1 MESYKLMNGVPNGNR
16 SMNGNGSQT
25 ENRSMKRKKL
35 EPISSS
41 VNIYDLRKL
50 MGSWKQAG
58 ITYAQMLKVLRL
70 YLGETGWMDI
80 CGRYPYNNLYPIAKG
95 MKFSSVT
102 EFFKC
107 IRRCKGFGFVYHGG
121 IHDLQHL
128 DSFFSELWHPADSQ
142 ENAVY
147 YSPLTESSDDNNNI
161 NININININNN
172 IYNNNRSTQRVKS
185 NDAKSISYDQAFTNF
200 MFFLKSDEGAWE
212 SIIKDLDV
220 KCMSYLEDNTKN
232 SNEDQDLLMMKVPFG
247 EHSVSLATM
256 RYLEV
261 YVKNYMGSKVDSFFR
276 NSDEGNKIWLIRVM
290 NFPFMKDNVRKAAQD
305 IRRKVDVEGFN
316 IIRKNRPL
324 CQFEY
329 QHPSSDQRLYDS
341 FEALDAQGNILPDA
355 SKESVGKYIPKDA
368 PPRPSAHAEW
378 DNDYQQWV
386 EE

>member
-147 YSPLTESSDDNNNI
+147 YSPLTESSDDNNN
-161 NININININNN
+161 NNININNN

-220 KCMSYLEDNTKN
+220 KCMSYLEDKTKN

-305 IRRKVDVEGFN
+305 IRREVDVEGFN

-329 QHPSSDQRLYDS
+329 QHPSSGQRLYDS

>member
-1 MESYKLMNGVPNGNR
+1 MESYKLMNGVPNGSR

-147 YSPLTESSDDNNNI
+147 YSPLTESSDDNNI
-161 NININININNN
+161 NINN

-220 KCMSYLEDNTKN
+220 KCMSYLEDKTKN

-305 IRRKVDVEGFN
+305 IRREVDVEGFN

-329 QHPSSDQRLYDS
+329 QHPSSGQRLYDS

>member
-1 MESYKLMNGVPNGNR
+1 MESNNLMNGVPNGNQ
-16 SMNGNGSQT
+16 MMGGNGVPNGNLSA
-25 ENRSMKRKKL
+25 KRKKL
-35 EPISSS
+35 QPISNC

-80 CGRYPYNNLYPIAKG
+80 DGRYPYNNLYQIAKG

-147 YSPLTESSDDNNNI
+147 YSPLTESSDDNN
-161 NININININNN
+161 ININNN
-172 IYNNNRSTQRVKS
+172 IYNNHRSTQRVKS
-185 NDAKSISYDQAFTNF
+185 NDATPTSYDQAFTNF
-200 MFFLKSDEGAWE
+200 MFFLKSDSGAWE
-212 SIIKDLDV
+212 SIIKDLDE
-220 KCMSYLEDNTKN
+220 KCMGFLEDKTKN
-232 SNEDQDLLMMKVPFG
+232 ANEDQDLLMMKVPFG

-261 YVKNYMGSKVDSFFR
+261 YVKNYMAGKSDSFLR
-276 NSDEGNKIWLIRVM
+276 NSDEGNKIWLSRVR
-290 NFPFMKDNVRKAAQD
+290 NFPFMKDNVRKAALD
-305 IRRKVDVEGFN
+305 IRREVAADGFN
-316 IIRKNRPL
+316 IIREIRPL
-324 CQFEY
+324 CPFEY
-329 QHPSSDQRLYDS
+329 QHPTSGQRLYDS

-386 EE
+386 GE

>member
-1 MESYKLMNGVPNGNR
+1 MESNNLMNGIPNGNR
-16 SMNGNGSQT
+16 SMNGNGIPHG
-25 ENRSMKRKKL
+25 NYPMKRKKL
-35 EPISSS
+35 EPISCS

-58 ITYAQMLKVLRL
+58 ITYAQMLKVERL

-80 CGRYPYNNLYPIAKG
+80 EGRYPYNNLYQIAKG

-107 IRRCKGFGFVYHGG
+107 IRRCKGFGFVYQGET
-121 IHDLQHL
+121 HDLEHL

-147 YSPLTESSDDNNNI
+147 YSPVTESSNDNN
-161 NININININNN
+161 NININNN
-172 IYNNNRSTQRVKS
+172 IYNNHCSTQRVRS
-185 NDAKSISYDQAFTNF
+185 SDAKSASYDQAFTNF
-200 MFFLKSDEGAWE
+200 LFFLKSDAGAWE
-212 SIIKDLDV
+212 GIIKELDEKCVSFLEV
-220 KCMSYLEDNTKN
+220 KTSKA
-232 SNEDQDLLMMKVPFG
+232 NEDQDLLMMKVPFG

-261 YVKNYMGSKVDSFFR
+261 YVKNYMAGKVSSFLR
-276 NSDEGNKIWLIRVM
+276 NSDEGNKIWLIRAM
-290 NFPFMKDNVRKAAQD
+290 KFPFMREHIRDAAKDIQREVA
-305 IRRKVDVEGFN
+305 VDGFN
-316 IIRKNRPL
+316 IIRENRPL

-329 QHPSSDQRLYDS
+329 QHPSSGQRLYDS
-341 FEALDAQGNILPDA
+341 FKVLDAQGNILPDA

>member
-1 MESYKLMNGVPNGNR
+1 MESNDLMNSVPNGNR
-16 SMNGNGSQT
+16 SMNGNGSP
-25 ENRSMKRKKL
+25 NGNCPMKRKKL
-35 EPISSS
+35 EPISNC
-41 VNIYDLRKL
+41 VNIYELRKL
-50 MGSWKQAG
+50 MGSWRQAG
-58 ITYAQMLKVLRL
+58 ITYAQMLKVERL

-80 CGRYPYNNLYPIAKG
+80 EGRYPYNNLYPIAKG

-107 IRRCKGFGFVYHGG
+107 IRRCKGFGFVYQGET
-121 IHDLQHL
+121 HDLEHL

-147 YSPLTESSDDNNNI
+147 YSPVTESSDDNNNI
-161 NININININNN
+161 NNN
-172 IYNNNRSTQRVKS
+172 IYNNHCSTQRVRS
-185 NDAKSISYDQAFTNF
+185 SDAKSASYDQAFTNF
-200 MFFLKSDEGAWE
+200 LFFLKSDAGAWE
-212 SIIKDLDV
+212 GIIKDLDE
-220 KCMSYLEDNTKN
+220 KCMSFLEVKTSKA
-232 SNEDQDLLMMKVPFG
+232 NEDQDLLMMKVPFG

-261 YVKNYMGSKVDSFFR
+261 YVKNYMAGKVSSFLR
-276 NSDEGNKIWLIRVM
+276 NSDEGNKIWLIRAM
-290 NFPFMKDNVRKAAQD
+290 KFPFMRDHIRDAAKDIQREVA
-305 IRRKVDVEGFN
+305 VDGFN
-316 IIRKNRPL
+316 IIRENRPL

-329 QHPSSDQRLYDS
+329 QHPSSGQRLYDS
-341 FEALDAQGNILPDA
+341 FKALDAQGNILPDA

>member
-1 MESYKLMNGVPNGNR
+1 MMNGVPNGNR

-41 VNIYDLRKL
+41 LNIYDLRKL

-147 YSPLTESSDDNNNI
+147 YSPLTESSDDNNI
-161 NININININNN
+161 NININN

-220 KCMSYLEDNTKN
+220 KCMSYLEDKTKN

>member
-16 SMNGNGSQT
+16 SMNGNGSQP

-147 YSPLTESSDDNNNI
+147 YSPLTESSDDNNI
-161 NININININNN
+161 NINN

-220 KCMSYLEDNTKN
+220 KCMSYLEDKTKN

-305 IRRKVDVEGFN
+305 IRREVDVEGFN

-329 QHPSSDQRLYDS
+329 QHPSSGQRLYDS

>member
-1 MESYKLMNGVPNGNR
+1 MESNNLMNGVPNGNQMM
-16 SMNGNGSQT
+16 SGSAVPNGNLPA
-25 ENRSMKRKKL
+25 KRKKL
-35 EPISSS
+35 QPISNC

-50 MGSWKQAG
+50 MGRWKMAG

-80 CGRYPYNNLYPIAKG
+80 YGRYPYNNLYPIAKG

-121 IHDLQHL
+121 IHDLEHL
-128 DSFFSELWHPADSQ
+128 DSFFSELWHPADSL

-161 NININININNN
+161 NINNN
-172 IYNNNRSTQRVKS
+172 IYNNHRSTLRVKS
-185 NDAKSISYDQAFTNF
+185 NDAKSASFDQAFTNF
-200 MFFLKSDEGAWE
+200 MFFLKSDSGAWE
-212 SIIKDLDV
+212 GIIKDLDENCV
-220 KCMSYLEDNTKN
+220 SFLEDKN
-232 SNEDQDLLMMKVPFG
+232 SRPNENQDLQMMKVPFG
-247 EHSVSLATM
+247 EHSVCLATM

-261 YVKNYMGSKVDSFFR
+261 YVKNYMAGKMDSFLR
-276 NSDEGNKIWLIRVM
+276 NSDEGNKIWLIRAM
-290 NFPFMKDNVRKAAQD
+290 NYPFMRNNVKKAVADVQHAVA
-305 IRRKVDVEGFN
+305 VDTLN

-324 CQFEY
+324 CPFEY
-329 QHPSSDQRLYDS
+329 QHPTSGQRLYDS

>member
-1 MESYKLMNGVPNGNR
+1 MMNGVPNGNR
-16 SMNGNGSQT
+16 SMNGNGIPHG
-25 ENRSMKRKKL
+25 NYPMKRKKL
-35 EPISSS
+35 EPISNC

-58 ITYAQMLKVLRL
+58 ITYAQMLKVERL

-80 CGRYPYNNLYPIAKG
+80 EGRYPYNNLYPIAKG

-107 IRRCKGFGFVYHGG
+107 IRRCKGFGFVYQGET
-121 IHDLQHL
+121 HDLEHL

-147 YSPLTESSDDNNNI
+147 YSPVTESSDDNNNI
-161 NININININNN
+161 NNN
-172 IYNNNRSTQRVKS
+172 IYNNHCSTQRVRS
-185 NDAKSISYDQAFTNF
+185 SDAKSASYDQAFTNF
-200 MFFLKSDEGAWE
+200 LFFLKSDAGAWE
-212 SIIKDLDV
+212 GIIKDLDE
-220 KCMSYLEDNTKN
+220 KCMSFLEVKTSKA
-232 SNEDQDLLMMKVPFG
+232 NEDQDLLMMKVPFG
-247 EHSVSLATM
+247 EHSVCLATM

-261 YVKNYMGSKVDSFFR
+261 YVKNYMAGKVSSFLR
-276 NSDEGNKIWLIRVM
+276 NSDEGNKIWLIRAM
-290 NFPFMKDNVRKAAQD
+290 KFPFMREHIRDAAKDIQREVA
-305 IRRKVDVEGFN
+305 VDGFN
-316 IIRKNRPL
+316 IIRENRPL

-329 QHPSSDQRLYDS
+329 QHPSSGQRLYDS
-341 FEALDAQGNILPDA
+341 FKVLDAQGNILPNA

>member
-142 ENAVY
+142 ENAEY
-147 YSPLTESSDDNNNI
+147 YSPLTESSDDNNI
-161 NININININNN
+161 NININN

-220 KCMSYLEDNTKN
+220 KCMSYLEDKTKN

-305 IRRKVDVEGFN
+305 IRREVDVEGFN

>member
-147 YSPLTESSDDNNNI
+147 YSPLTESSDDNNI
-161 NININININNN
+161 NINN

-220 KCMSYLEDNTKN
+220 KCMSYLEDKTKN

-290 NFPFMKDNVRKAAQD
+290 NFPFMKDNVRKAAQE
-305 IRRKVDVEGFN
+305 IRREVDVEGFN

-329 QHPSSDQRLYDS
+329 QHPSSGQRLYDS

>member
-41 VNIYDLRKL
+41 LNIYDLRKL

-147 YSPLTESSDDNNNI
+147 YSPLTESSDDNNI
-161 NININININNN
+161 NININN

-220 KCMSYLEDNTKN
+220 KCMSYLEDKTKN

-305 IRRKVDVEGFN
+305 IRREVDVEGFN

-329 QHPSSDQRLYDS
+329 QHPSSGQRLYDS

-355 SKESVGKYIPKDA
+355 SKESVGNYIPKDA

>member
-147 YSPLTESSDDNNNI
+147 YSPLTESSDDNNI
-161 NININININNN
+161 NININN

-220 KCMSYLEDNTKN
+220 KCMSYLEDKTKN

-329 QHPSSDQRLYDS
+329 QHPSSGQRLYDS

>member
-147 YSPLTESSDDNNNI
+147 YSPLTESSDDNNI
-161 NININININNN
+161 NINN

-220 KCMSYLEDNTKN
+220 KCMSYLEDKTKN

-305 IRRKVDVEGFN
+305 IRREVDVEGFN

-329 QHPSSDQRLYDS
+329 QHPSSGQRLYDS
-341 FEALDAQGNILPDA
+341 FEALDAQGKILPDA

>member
-1 MESYKLMNGVPNGNR
+1 MESNDLMNSVPNGNR
-16 SMNGNGSQT
+16 SMNGNGSP
-25 ENRSMKRKKL
+25 NGNCPMKRKKL
-35 EPISSS
+35 EPISNC

-58 ITYAQMLKVLRL
+58 ITYAQMLKVERL

-80 CGRYPYNNLYPIAKG
+80 EGRYPYNNLYPIAKG

-107 IRRCKGFGFVYHGG
+107 IRRCKGFGFVYQGET
-121 IHDLQHL
+121 HDLEHL

-147 YSPLTESSDDNNNI
+147 YSPVTESSDDNNNI
-161 NININININNN
+161 NNN
-172 IYNNNRSTQRVKS
+172 IYNNHCSTQRVRS
-185 NDAKSISYDQAFTNF
+185 SDAKSASYDQAFTNF
-200 MFFLKSDEGAWE
+200 LFFLKSDAGAWE
-212 SIIKDLDV
+212 GIIKDLDE
-220 KCMSYLEDNTKN
+220 KCMSFLEVKTSKA
-232 SNEDQDLLMMKVPFG
+232 NEDQDLLMMKVPFG

-261 YVKNYMGSKVDSFFR
+261 YVKNYMAGKVSSFLR
-276 NSDEGNKIWLIRVM
+276 NSDEGNKIWLIRAM
-290 NFPFMKDNVRKAAQD
+290 KFPFMRDHIRDAAKDIQREVA
-305 IRRKVDVEGFN
+305 VDGFN
-316 IIRKNRPL
+316 IIRENRPL

-329 QHPSSDQRLYDS
+329 QHPSSGQRLYDS
-341 FEALDAQGNILPDA
+341 FKVLDAQGNILPNA

>member
-147 YSPLTESSDDNNNI
+147 YSPLTESSDDNNI
-161 NININININNN
+161 NINN

-220 KCMSYLEDNTKN
+220 KCMSYLEDKTKN

-329 QHPSSDQRLYDS
+329 QHPPSDQRLYDS

>member
-147 YSPLTESSDDNNNI
+147 YSPLTESSDDNNI
-161 NININININNN
+161 NINN

-220 KCMSYLEDNTKN
+220 KCMSYLEDKTKN

-305 IRRKVDVEGFN
+305 IRREVDVEGFN

-329 QHPSSDQRLYDS
+329 QHPSSGQRLYDS

>member
-1 MESYKLMNGVPNGNR
+1 MMNGVPNGNR

-58 ITYAQMLKVLRL
+58 ISYAQMLKVLRL

-147 YSPLTESSDDNNNI
+147 YSPLTESSDDNNI
-161 NININININNN
+161 NINN

-220 KCMSYLEDNTKN
+220 KCMSYLEDKTKN

-305 IRRKVDVEGFN
+305 IRREVDVEGFN

-329 QHPSSDQRLYDS
+329 QHPSSGQRLYDS

>member
-147 YSPLTESSDDNNNI
+147 YSPLTESSDDNNI
-161 NININININNN
+161 NINININN

-220 KCMSYLEDNTKN
+220 KCMSYLEDKTKN

-305 IRRKVDVEGFN
+305 IRREVDVEGFN

-329 QHPSSDQRLYDS
+329 QHPSSGQCLYDS

>member
-147 YSPLTESSDDNNNI
+147 YSPLTESSDDNNI
-161 NININININNN
+161 NININN

-185 NDAKSISYDQAFTNF
+185 NDAKSISYDQAFSNF

-220 KCMSYLEDNTKN
+220 KCMSYLEDKTKN

-305 IRRKVDVEGFN
+305 IRREVDVEGFN

-329 QHPSSDQRLYDS
+329 QHPSSGQRLYDS

>member
-1 MESYKLMNGVPNGNR
+1 MESNNLMNGVPNGNR
-16 SMNGNGSQT
+16 SMNGNGSP
-25 ENRSMKRKKL
+25 NGNCPMKRKKL
-35 EPISSS
+35 EPISNC

-58 ITYAQMLKVLRL
+58 ITYAQMLKVERL

-80 CGRYPYNNLYPIAKG
+80 EGRYPYNNLYPIAKG

-107 IRRCKGFGFVYHGG
+107 IRRCKGFGFVYQGET
-121 IHDLQHL
+121 HDLEHL

-147 YSPLTESSDDNNNI
+147 YSPVTESSNDNN
-161 NININININNN
+161 NININNN
-172 IYNNNRSTQRVKS
+172 IYNNHCSTQRVRS
-185 NDAKSISYDQAFTNF
+185 SDAKSASYDQAFTNF
-200 MFFLKSDEGAWE
+200 LFFLKSDAGAWE
-212 SIIKDLDV
+212 GIIKDLDE
-220 KCMSYLEDNTKN
+220 KCMSFLEVKTSKA
-232 SNEDQDLLMMKVPFG
+232 NEDQDLLMMKVPFG

-261 YVKNYMGSKVDSFFR
+261 YVKNYMAGKVSAFLR
-276 NSDEGNKIWLIRVM
+276 NSDEGNKIWLIRAM
-290 NFPFMKDNVRKAAQD
+290 KFPFMREHIRDAAKDIQREVAID
-305 IRRKVDVEGFN
+305 GFN
-316 IIRKNRPL
+316 IIRENRPL

-329 QHPSSDQRLYDS
+329 QHPSSGQRLYDS
-341 FEALDAQGNILPDA
+341 AEALDAQGNILPNA

>member
-1 MESYKLMNGVPNGNR
+1 
-16 SMNGNGSQT
+16 
-25 ENRSMKRKKL
+25 
-35 EPISSS
+35 
-41 VNIYDLRKL
+41 
-50 MGSWKQAG
+50 
-58 ITYAQMLKVLRL
+58 
-70 YLGETGWMDI
+70 
-80 CGRYPYNNLYPIAKG
+80 
-95 MKFSSVT
+95 MKFSSVP

-121 IHDLQHL
+121 IHDLEHL

-161 NININININNN
+161 NINNN
-172 IYNNNRSTQRVKS
+172 IYNNRSTQRVKS
-185 NDAKSISYDQAFTNF
+185 SDAKSTSYDQAFTNF
-200 MFFLKSDEGAWE
+200 MFFLKSDSGAWE
-212 SIIKDLDV
+212 SIIKDLDE
-220 KCMSYLEDNTKN
+220 KCMSYLEDKTKKA
-232 SNEDQDLLMMKVPFG
+232 NEDQALLMMKVPFG

-261 YVKNYMGSKVDSFFR
+261 YVKNYMAGKSDSFLR
-276 NSDEGNKIWLIRVM
+276 NSDEGNKIWLSRVR
-290 NFPFMKDNVRKAAQD
+290 NFPFMKDNVRKAALD
-305 IRRKVDVEGFN
+305 IRREVAADGFN
-316 IIRKNRPL
+316 IIRENRPL
-324 CQFEY
+324 CPFEY
-329 QHPSSDQRLYDS
+329 QHPTSGQRLYDS

>member
-1 MESYKLMNGVPNGNR
+1 MMNGVPNGNR

-147 YSPLTESSDDNNNI
+147 YSPLTESSDDNN
-161 NININININNN
+161 NINININNN

>member
-58 ITYAQMLKVLRL
+58 ITYAQRLKVLRL

-121 IHDLQHL
+121 IHDLQRL

-147 YSPLTESSDDNNNI
+147 YSPLTESSDDNNI
-161 NININININNN
+161 NINN

-220 KCMSYLEDNTKN
+220 KCMSYLEDKTKN

-305 IRRKVDVEGFN
+305 IRREVDVEGFN

>member
-1 MESYKLMNGVPNGNR
+1 MNSNDLMNGVPNGNR
-16 SMNGNGSQT
+16 SMNGNGIPHG
-25 ENRSMKRKKL
+25 NYPMKRKKL
-35 EPISSS
+35 EPISCS

-58 ITYAQMLKVLRL
+58 ITYAQMLKVERL

-80 CGRYPYNNLYPIAKG
+80 EGRYPYNNLYQIAKG

-107 IRRCKGFGFVYHGG
+107 IRRCKGFGFVYQGET
-121 IHDLQHL
+121 HDLEHL

-147 YSPLTESSDDNNNI
+147 YSPVTESSNDNN
-161 NININININNN
+161 NININNN
-172 IYNNNRSTQRVKS
+172 IYNNHCSTRRVRSS
-185 NDAKSISYDQAFTNF
+185 DAKSASYDQAFTNF
-200 MFFLKSDEGAWE
+200 LFFLKSDAGAWE
-212 SIIKDLDV
+212 GIIKDLDE
-220 KCMSYLEDNTKN
+220 KCMSFLEVKTSKA
-232 SNEDQDLLMMKVPFG
+232 NEDQDLLMMKVPFG
-247 EHSVSLATM
+247 EHSVCLATM

-261 YVKNYMGSKVDSFFR
+261 YVKNYMAGKVSSFLR
-276 NSDEGNKIWLIRVM
+276 NSDEGNKIWLIRAM
-290 NFPFMKDNVRKAAQD
+290 KFPFMRDHIRDAAKDIQREVA
-305 IRRKVDVEGFN
+305 VDGFN
-316 IIRKNRPL
+316 IIRENRPL

-329 QHPSSDQRLYDS
+329 QHPSSGQRLYDS
-341 FEALDAQGNILPDA
+341 FKVLDAQGNILPNA

>member
-1 MESYKLMNGVPNGNR
+1 MMNGVPNGNR

-147 YSPLTESSDDNNNI
+147 YSPLTESSDDNNI
-161 NININININNN
+161 NINN

-220 KCMSYLEDNTKN
+220 KCMSYLEDKTKN

-305 IRRKVDVEGFN
+305 IRREVDVEGFN

>member
-147 YSPLTESSDDNNNI
+147 YSPLTESSDDNNN
-161 NININININNN
+161 NNININNN

-220 KCMSYLEDNTKN
+220 KCMSYLEDKTKN

>member
-1 MESYKLMNGVPNGNR
+1 MESNNLMNGVPNGNR
-16 SMNGNGSQT
+16 SMNGNGIPHG
-25 ENRSMKRKKL
+25 NYPMKRKKL
-35 EPISSS
+35 EPISNC
-41 VNIYDLRKL
+41 VDIYDLRKL

-58 ITYAQMLKVLRL
+58 ITYAQMLKVERL

-80 CGRYPYNNLYPIAKG
+80 SGRYPSNNLYPIAKG

-107 IRRCKGFGFVYHGG
+107 IRRCKGFGFVYQGET
-121 IHDLQHL
+121 HDLEHL

-147 YSPLTESSDDNNNI
+147 YSPVTESSDDNNNI
-161 NININININNN
+161 NNN
-172 IYNNNRSTQRVKS
+172 IYNNHCSTQRVRS
-185 NDAKSISYDQAFTNF
+185 SDAKSASYDQAFTNF
-200 MFFLKSDEGAWE
+200 LFFLKSDAGAWE
-212 SIIKDLDV
+212 GIIKELDE
-220 KCMSYLEDNTKN
+220 KCMSYLEDKDKKENVKQ
-232 SNEDQDLLMMKVPFG
+232 SLLMMKVPFG
-247 EHSVSLATM
+247 EHSVCLATM

-261 YVKNYMGSKVDSFFR
+261 YVKNYMAGKVSSFLR
-276 NSDEGNKIWLIRVM
+276 NSDEGNKIWLFRAM
-290 NFPFMKDNVRKAAQD
+290 KLPFMRDKIKKAAADVRQAVA
-305 IRRKVDVEGFN
+305 VDTLN
-316 IIRKNRPL
+316 IIRDNRPL

-329 QHPSSDQRLYDS
+329 QHPSSGQRLYDS

-386 EE
+386 EG

>member
-1 MESYKLMNGVPNGNR
+1 MMNGVPNGNR

-147 YSPLTESSDDNNNI
+147 YSPLTESSDDNNI
-161 NININININNN
+161 NINN

-220 KCMSYLEDNTKN
+220 KCMSYLEDKTKN

>member
-161 NININININNN
+161 NNN

-220 KCMSYLEDNTKN
+220 KCMSYLEDKTKN

>member
-147 YSPLTESSDDNNNI
+147 YSPLTESSDDNNI
-161 NININININNN
+161 NINININN

-220 KCMSYLEDNTKN
+220 KCMSYLEDKTKN

-305 IRRKVDVEGFN
+305 IRREVDVEGFN

>member
-147 YSPLTESSDDNNNI
+147 YSSLTESSDDNN
-161 NININININNN
+161 NININNN

-220 KCMSYLEDNTKN
+220 KCMSYLEDKTKN

>member
-1 MESYKLMNGVPNGNR
+1 MNSNDLMNGVPNGNR
-16 SMNGNGSQT
+16 SMNGNGSP
-25 ENRSMKRKKL
+25 NGNCPMKRKKL
-35 EPISSS
+35 EPISNC

-58 ITYAQMLKVLRL
+58 ITYAQMLKVERL

-80 CGRYPYNNLYPIAKG
+80 EGRYPYNNLYQIAKG

-107 IRRCKGFGFVYHGG
+107 IRRCKGFGFVYQGET
-121 IHDLQHL
+121 HDLEHL

-147 YSPLTESSDDNNNI
+147 YSPVTESSNDNN
-161 NININININNN
+161 NININNN
-172 IYNNNRSTQRVKS
+172 IYNNHCSTQRVRS
-185 NDAKSISYDQAFTNF
+185 SDAKSASYDQAFTNF
-200 MFFLKSDEGAWE
+200 LFFLKSDAGAWE
-212 SIIKDLDV
+212 GIIKDLDE
-220 KCMSYLEDNTKN
+220 KCMSFLEVKTSKA
-232 SNEDQDLLMMKVPFG
+232 NEDQDLLMMKVPFG

-261 YVKNYMGSKVDSFFR
+261 YVKNYMAGKVSSFLR
-276 NSDEGNKIWLIRVM
+276 NSDEGNKIWLIRAM
-290 NFPFMKDNVRKAAQD
+290 KFPFMRDHIRDAAKDIQREVA
-305 IRRKVDVEGFN
+305 VDGFN
-316 IIRKNRPL
+316 IIRENRPL

-329 QHPSSDQRLYDS
+329 QHPSSGQRLYDS
-341 FEALDAQGNILPDA
+341 FKVLDAQGNILPNA

>member
-121 IHDLQHL
+121 IHALQHL

-147 YSPLTESSDDNNNI
+147 YSSLTESSDDNN
-161 NININININNN
+161 NININNN

-220 KCMSYLEDNTKN
+220 KCMSYLEDKTKN